1 MTSRTVIR
9 AVRPAIFTFTTTRL
23 DRAMR
28 RELLSRRR
36 TLPLRPCLTAVRLD
50 PASRTDARIRAVVDC
65 TVLIS
70 HTID

>member
-1 MTSRTVIR
+1 M
-9 AVRPAIFTFTTTRL
+9 FTFTTTRL

-28 RELLSRRR
+28 CELPSRSR
-36 TLPLRPCLTAVRLD
+36 TLPSRPCLTAVRLE
-50 PASRTDARIRAVVDC
+50 PASRTDARIRALVDC